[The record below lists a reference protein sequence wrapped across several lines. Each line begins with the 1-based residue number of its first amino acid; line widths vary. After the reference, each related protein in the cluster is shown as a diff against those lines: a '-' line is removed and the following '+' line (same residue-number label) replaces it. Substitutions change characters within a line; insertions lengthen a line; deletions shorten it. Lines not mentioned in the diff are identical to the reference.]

1 MQESLADEVCKINCT
16 GQALTADG
24 FPYKVCCILY
34 CMRTRKSKSC
44 AQQHK
49 KAAGAFCKVYKNDD
63 IFKDLIKLLYASG
76 QSQQD
81 MA

>member
-1 MQESLADEVCKINCT
+1 LSGET
-16 GQALTADG
+16 
-24 FPYKVCCILY
+24 
-34 CMRTRKSKSC
+34 
-44 AQQHK
+44 QQYK
-49 KAAGAFCKVYKNDD
+49 KAGGAFCKVYKNDD

>member
-1 MQESLADEVCKINCT
+1 MPSN
-16 GQALTADG
+16 TA
-24 FPYKVCCILY
+24 V
-34 CMRTRKSKSC
+34 
-44 AQQHK
+44 Q